1 MDGTGDDQH
10 FFITHFSTLT
20 DFFFTSHLLKG
31 SLAEVAAVG
40 ILTVNEQHGVLYLA
54 GPAEQRLVE
63 ERLLAGERPEGAAV
77 SERGC

>member
-1 MDGTGDDQH
+1 MDGTWDNQH
-10 FFITHFSTLT
+10 LFVALLGTLAH
-20 DFFFTSHLLKG
+20 DLTSRHLFKG
-31 SLAEVAAVG
+31 CFAEVAAVG